1 MAKISSAGYRLPEPS
16 EGVNVNF
23 CKNIHCASFGIPE
36 ELHRRNRKKGAPP
49 TVGSYIRDSAAS
61 YDPKMKCCVCGQK
74 PPIRNNAAIVDDLKR
89 ISSYLSQI
97 EPSCPNASCQ
107 MHGTPLSM
115 GGKDYSAFGTTAAGT
130 ARWRCNA
137 CLKTFTVGGKSTL
150 KHKQPH
156 KNRDVFMLL
165 MNKVALSRIAEITG
179 LDRKTIYGKI
189 DFIHRQALLLIQSRE
204 KALLAGF
211 QLPKMYVA
219 VDRQTHLVNWRSRKD
234 RRNVQL
240 NAIGTADLTTGY
252 VFGMHLNFDA
262 SVDSADIEA
271 KAIAAGDYGKHA
283 PDRIYSRFW
292 LKNDYDAAITKASSR
307 AVGSKTKAIALASG
321 ATELTAEI
329 LGEYAAGDDRFD
341 IEESDEKNITLML
354 PTTGMQIRESYTMQ
368 AHFLLMAKLLSS
380 APKIRV
386 YMDQDSGFRAA
397 FMSAFM
403 DRIKDRT
410 ADAWYVSAL
419 KEATIDEKDQA
430 VAACRR
436 AFNVVKNANPTL
448 TEYEVQVLMTRDA
461 MLKAVS
467 LGFSD
472 DWWLDHPLPNKSEP
486 AKRICWLTNLG
497 TYSDDHAAR
506 LYLKGSLHAIDRF
519 FMLVRRRLSF
529 AERAYASAS
538 NGGRKWYGYSAY
550 KPDNLAKLLDIFRVY
565 YNYCLADA
573 DGKTPAMKLGLARGP
588 VTAEDILYFEPLKSK
603 RKPRP
608 AGKVKIVKEVD
619 PVAAWLNEPPG
630 NINF

>member
-1 MAKISSAGYRLPEPS
+1 MAKISSAGYRFPAPS

-23 CKNIHCASFGIPE
+23 CKNIHCANFGIPE
-36 ELHRRNRKKGAPP
+36 EPHRPYRKKGTLPQ
-49 TVGSYIRDSAAS
+49 VGAYIKVSTAKSEPR
-61 YDPKMKCCVCGQK
+61 MKCCLCGQY
-74 PPIRNNAAIVDDLKR
+74 PPIRNNAALVDDLAR

-97 EPSCPNASCQ
+97 EPSCPNSSCP
-107 MHGTPLSM
+107 MHGTPLSK
-115 GGKDYSAFGTTAAGT
+115 GGKDYSAFGTTTAGT

-179 LDRKTIYGKI
+179 LDRKSIYGKI
-189 DFIHRQALLLIQSRE
+189 DFIHRQALHLIQSRE
-204 KALLAGF
+204 KALLTGF

-219 VDRQTHLVNWRSRKD
+219 VDRQKYLVNWRNRKD

-240 NAIGTADLTTGY
+240 NGIGTADLTTGY

-262 SVDSADIEA
+262 SVNPAEIEEQ
-271 KAIAAGDYGKHA
+271 AITAGDYDEA
-283 PDRIYSRFW
+283 PPYRTYSRFW
-292 LKNDYDAAITKASSR
+292 LKPDYEASAARASSR
-307 AVGSKTKAIALASG
+307 SVGLKTKAIALATG

-329 LGEYAAGDDRFD
+329 LGEYAAGADRDD
-341 IEESDEKNITLML
+341 IEESDEKSRSLML
-354 PTTGMQIRESYTMQ
+354 PTTGIQIHEQYTMQ
-368 AHFLLMAKLLSS
+368 AHFLLMAKMLSS

-386 YMDQDSGFRAA
+386 YMDQDSGFRAT
-397 FMSAFM
+397 FMSAFQ
-403 DRIKDRT
+403 DRVKDRT

-419 KEATIDEKDQA
+419 KNATIDEKDQA

-436 AFNVVKNANPTL
+436 AFNVVKKANPTL

-461 MLKAVS
+461 MLKAIPV
-467 LGFSD
+467 GFAD
-472 DWWLDHPLPNKSEP
+472 DWWLEHPLPNKSEP

-529 AERAYASAS
+529 AERAYASAN
-538 NGGRKWYGYSAY
+538 NGGRKWYGYNAY
-550 KPDNLAKLLDIFRVY
+550 NPDNLAKLLDIFRVY

-573 DGKTPAMKLGLARGP
+573 DGKTPAMKLGLARGL